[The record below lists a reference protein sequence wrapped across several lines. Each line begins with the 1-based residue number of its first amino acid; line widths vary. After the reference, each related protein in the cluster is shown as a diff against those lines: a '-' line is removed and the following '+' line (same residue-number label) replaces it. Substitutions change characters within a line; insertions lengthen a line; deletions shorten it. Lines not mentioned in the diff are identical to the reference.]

1 MSVKVILF
9 DFDGTLA
16 DTLTAIV
23 KISNSLA
30 GEFGYQPTSAEKLEQ
45 VRHLSSRE
53 IIKQSGISRF
63 KIPFLLK
70 KVQKLLRQDI
80 QSLTPIPGLIDVL
93 NDLKDEG
100 YQLGILTSNSAD
112 NVNLFLENNSWVKL
126 FDFVDSG
133 SPIFGKEKVIRKFL
147 KKHNLNPAD
156 VIYVGDETRD
166 IEAAKKNTIKVVAVS
181 WGFNY
186 KEVLTQYQ
194 PDFLIDE
201 PQELSTVVSNLDQ
214 SKVKS
219 KVFCY

>member
-30 GEFGYQPTSAEKLEQ
+30 EEFGYQPTSTEKLEQ
-45 VRHLSSRE
+45 IRHLSSRE

-70 KVQKLLRQDI
+70 KVQKGLREDI
-80 QSLTPIPGLIDVL
+80 KSLTPIPGIIDVL
-93 NDLKDEG
+93 NDLKSEG

-133 SPIFGKEKVIRKFL
+133 SPILGKEKVIRKFL

-166 IEAAKKNTIKVVAVS
+166 IEAAKKNNIQVVAVS

-186 KEVLTQYQ
+186 KEVLAQYK

-201 PQELSTVVSNLDQ
+201 PQDLSEVVSNLDR

-219 KVFCY
+219 KVVCY